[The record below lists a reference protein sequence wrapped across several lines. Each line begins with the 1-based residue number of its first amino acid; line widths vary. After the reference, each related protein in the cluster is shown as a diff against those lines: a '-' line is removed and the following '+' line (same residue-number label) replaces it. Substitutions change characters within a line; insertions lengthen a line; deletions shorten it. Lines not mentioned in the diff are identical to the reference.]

1 MRKEILLACA
11 CVLCLSAC
19 GTGTKEQSK
28 NPQKAL
34 EVGAET
40 TPKSVEATSSPMV
53 QKNKKHKRE
62 KGKSK
67 RFETNKIIR

>member
-19 GTGTKEQSK
+19 GTGRKNIEQ

-34 EVGAET
+34 EVGAT
-40 TPKSVEATSSPMV
+40 TPKSVEATRNSY
-53 QKNKKHKRE
+53 QEKIKNTSG
-62 KGKSK
+62 KGENPKYL
-67 RFETNKIIR
+67 ETNKIIR

>member
-1 MRKEILLACA
+1 MYFVYQHVGLAQRN
-11 CVLCLSAC
+11 S
-19 GTGTKEQSK
+19 
-28 NPQKAL
+28 QKIRRRRL

-53 QKNKKHKRE
+53 QKIKNTSGE

>member
-28 NPQKAL
+28 YN
-34 EVGAET
+34 G
-40 TPKSVEATSSPMV
+40 SVVKT
-53 QKNKKHKRE
+53 
-62 KGKSK
+62 
-67 RFETNKIIR
+67 KI